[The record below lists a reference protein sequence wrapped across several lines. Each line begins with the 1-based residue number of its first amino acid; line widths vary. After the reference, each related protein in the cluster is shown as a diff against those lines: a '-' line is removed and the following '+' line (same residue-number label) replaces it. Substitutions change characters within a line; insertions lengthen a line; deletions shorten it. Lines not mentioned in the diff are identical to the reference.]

1 MKLQI
6 FENELLKCKTGV
18 FINDSNEIFFRAKD
32 VANYLSYGNT
42 TQAINIHVDDDDKFK
57 LEELWGLYYSSLT
70 CNENNSI
77 YITESGLYSLII
89 RSNKDEAKLFKKWIT
104 SEVLP

>member
-18 FINDSNEIFFRAKD
+18 FINDCNGIFFRAKD
-32 VANYLSYGNT
+32 VANYLSCGNT

-70 CNENNSI
+70 SNEKK
-77 YITESGLYSLII
+77 YLY
-89 RSNKDEAKLFKKWIT
+89 K
-104 SEVLP
+104 

>member
-1 MKLQI
+1 MKLRI
-6 FENELLKCKTGV
+6 FENELLNCKTGI

-32 VANYLSYGNT
+32 VASYLSYGNT

-70 CNENNSI
+70 SNE
-77 YITESGLYSLII
+77 
-89 RSNKDEAKLFKKWIT
+89 KKKVFI
-104 SEVLP
+104 